1 MTAHLIIRA
10 EITDPRDKDPF
21 DRWYQDE
28 HLPQAVAA
36 FHPIR
41 AWRGWSSADPLV
53 HFAFYEY
60 AELSTIEAA
69 IRSEA
74 MKGLIS
80 EFERKWGT
88 RVPRVREVVVSTQM
102 LSG

>member
-1 MTAHLIIRA
+1 MTAHLIVRA
-10 EITDPRDKDPF
+10 QVTDAGDKEAF

-28 HLPQAVAA
+28 HLPRAVAA

-41 AWRGWSSADPLV
+41 AWRGWSSVDPLI

-69 IRSEA
+69 IKSEA
-74 MKGLIS
+74 MKSLIS
-80 EFERKWGT
+80 EFDRLWGT
-88 RVPRVREVVVSTQM
+88 RVPRAREVVVCTQM
-102 LSG
+102 LAG

>member
-1 MTAHLIIRA
+1 MTAHLIVCA
-10 EITDPRDKDPF
+10 QITDPSDKDPF

-41 AWRGWSSADPLV
+41 AWRGWSSVDPLI

-60 AELSTIEAA
+60 AELTTIEAA
-69 IRSEA
+69 IKSEA

-80 EFERKWGT
+80 EFERMWGT
-88 RVPRVREVVVSTQM
+88 RVPRAREVVVSTQM
-102 LSG
+102 LAG

>member
-1 MTAHLIIRA
+1 MTAHLIVRA
-10 EITDPRDKDPF
+10 QITDPRDKVPF

-41 AWRGWSSADPLV
+41 AWRGWSKTDPLV

-60 AELSTIEAA
+60 AELSTIDEA
-69 IRSEA
+69 IQSEA
-74 MKGLIS
+74 MKGVIS
-80 EFERKWGT
+80 EFERMWGT
-88 RVPRVREVVVSTQM
+88 RVPRAREVVVCTQM